1 MSNLT
6 IKYKTERAR
15 ITKVALKYK
24 YSARVSITQQSNK
37 NTACFIT
44 NVTMKYRYSVQFSL
58 TLQSNTNTA
67 CFIAN
72 VVIIKCYLIS
82 KITIKYETER
92 VLITVVTM

>member
-44 NVTMKYRYSVQFSL
+44 NVTMKYRYSVQFF
-58 TLQSNTNTA
+58 TN
-67 CFIAN
+67 
-72 VVIIKCYLIS
+72 V
-82 KITIKYETER
+82 TIKHQHSLLYC
-92 VLITVVTM
+92 